1 MTTLVTIARGGDYR
15 PAYSFIVTD
24 LEEYDNKKKLYTSSW
39 FDWYM
44 VLIPSDKSFA
54 NNADFSKNEKLS
66 KNFKILLKCSFQFK
80 FRQFFKRNLSK
91 SFQGKCVDH
100 LSSFKCFIWPYLFE
114 FLRFEMGKNR
124 RFHSWINKSWFLTEK
139 NYWSNI
145 FRPQYLQM
153 YFFEVIRPWNGEKWI
168 FQTRKLKP
176 RNWVW

>member
-1 MTTLVTIARGGDYR
+1 MI
-15 PAYSFIVTD
+15 
-24 LEEYDNKKKLYTSSW
+24 
-39 FDWYM
+39 
-44 VLIPSDKSFA
+44 LIPSDEWFA
-54 NNADFSKNEKLS
+54 NNVDFSKNEKLS
-66 KNFKILLKCSFQFK
+66 RIFKILLKWSFQFK
-80 FRQFFKRNLSK
+80 FRQLFKRNLSK

-139 NYWSNI
+139 NYWSDI

-153 YFFEVIRPWNGEKWI
+153 YYFEVIRPWNGEKWI

-176 RNWVW
+176 RNWVWEGFFICNLKMRISRPLVRRFGPEIFLIRQSCGKGKFWCLC